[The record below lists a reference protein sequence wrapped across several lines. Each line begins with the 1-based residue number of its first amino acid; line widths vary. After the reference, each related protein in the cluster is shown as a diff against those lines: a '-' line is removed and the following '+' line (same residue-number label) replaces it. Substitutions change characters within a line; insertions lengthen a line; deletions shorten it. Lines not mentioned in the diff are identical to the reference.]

1 MPLLE
6 ASRVV
11 SWPHTIGLI
20 APWANTF
27 AQGDFRS
34 WPQRRGIQVWSER
47 IPASVAACCRTVIVS
62 GNI

>member
-1 MPLLE
+1 MPPLE
-6 ASRVV
+6 ASRLV
-11 SWPHTIGLI
+11 SWPRTIGLI

-47 IPASVAACCRTVIVS
+47 IPASVAA
-62 GNI
+62 

>member
-34 WPQRRGIQVWSER
+34 WPQRRGIQVLSDR
-47 IPASVAACCRTVIVS
+47 ASQLLLRRAAEP
-62 GNI
+62 